1 MKNQNSKRTILNTTG
16 NKANSLYKKNKRKR
30 SWDFCFQIHII
41 PKSNKFKQPQNL
53 IHYIKLLSFITSLK
67 PNLGLNEFSKV

>member
-1 MKNQNSKRTILNTTG
+1 MKNQNSKRTILNTKWTILNTTG

-41 PKSNKFKQPQNL
+41 PKSNKFKQPQN
-53 IHYIKLLSFITSLK
+53 F
-67 PNLGLNEFSKV
+67 PVF